1 MQSIFYI
8 MIQVWISAA
17 GLALATVIGS
27 LLGFVIKAL
36 PHKWNDAVL
45 GYCAGV
51 MLAVSTIGLILP
63 AAESA
68 GEEHWWLILIG
79 VIAGVAFLN
88 LLDLVTPHLHR
99 ITGLDAEQHR
109 NNASINHV
117 MLFVMAI
124 ALHKLP
130 EGIAAGVGFNSAE
143 TSDAWTVTFGIA
155 LQNIPEG
162 MAVIAPLLVA
172 GVSKVR
178 TFLISLAIAMLEII
192 GVLIGFGLGA
202 ISEVLLPVLLS
213 MAGGAMLYVVSDEM
227 IPETHA
233 HGYQKVATH
242 ALVLGFITLMFL
254 EMAL

>member
-1 MQSIFYI
+1 
-8 MIQVWISAA
+8 MIEVWTSAA

-51 MLAVSTIGLILP
+51 MLAASTLGLIVP
-63 AAESA
+63 AAEGA
-68 GEEHWWLILIG
+68 GLGKWWLVVIGIIIG
-79 VIAGVAFLN
+79 VMFLN
-88 LLDLVTPHLHR
+88 LLDLITPHLHK
-99 ITGLDAEQHR
+99 ITGLDTEEHR

-117 MLFVMAI
+117 LLFVMAI

-130 EGIAAGVGFNSAE
+130 EGIATGVGFNAAD
-143 TSDAWTVTFGIA
+143 TSDAWAVTLGIG

-162 MAVIAPLLVA
+162 MVVIAPLLIA
-172 GVSKVR
+172 GVSKMR
-178 TFLISLAIAMLEII
+178 TFIISLAIAMLEIVGVWI
-192 GVLIGFGLGA
+192 GYGIGA
-202 ISEVLLPVLLS
+202 ISELLLPVMLA

-233 HGYQKVATH
+233 HGFQKIATYS
-242 ALVLGFITLMFL
+242 LILGFTTLVFL
-254 EMAL
+254 EMAF